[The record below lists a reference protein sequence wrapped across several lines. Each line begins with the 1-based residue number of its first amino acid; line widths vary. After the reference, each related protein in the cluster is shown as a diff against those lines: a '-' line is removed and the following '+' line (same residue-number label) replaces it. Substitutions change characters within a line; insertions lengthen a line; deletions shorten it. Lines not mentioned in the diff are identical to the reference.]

1 VRQSRMV
8 QIVVAVCASRICRD
22 LFPAA
27 LEQPGMAD
35 ALVALAE
42 GKIIA
47 IVETG
52 ISPAFR

>member
-1 VRQSRMV
+1 MV
-8 QIVVAVCASRICRD
+8 QIVVAVCVSRICRD

-42 GKIIA
+42 GKIIV